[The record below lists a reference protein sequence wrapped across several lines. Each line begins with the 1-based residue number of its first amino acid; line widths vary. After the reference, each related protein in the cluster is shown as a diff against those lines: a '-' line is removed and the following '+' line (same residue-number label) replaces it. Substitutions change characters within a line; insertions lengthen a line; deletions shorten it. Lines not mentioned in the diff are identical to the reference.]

1 MRRTSKDS
9 VSDFVFAANVRRELR
24 KPRGQKKRPK
34 DDGSSV
40 RVSKRTA
47 VLVAVAAVGSASA
60 GPRHRLAGSS
70 LSVWDFFTGNS
81 IEKTAMCILC
91 NMVLK
96 VQPNSGVWNLKRHV
110 SRLHPREFER
120 YSKKMNPAGSQQS
133 VIWNCFTKSWEERT
147 AVCKMCGLMFDCNVK
162 PTMKMKQHLLQ
173 SHRDCV
179 IDTVVKKEQ

>member
-1 MRRTSKDS
+1 MQNLSERSQSESANERRCWWLWRWWE
-9 VSDFVFAANVRRELR
+9 VQA
-24 KPRGQKKRPK
+24 P
-34 DDGSSV
+34 
-40 RVSKRTA
+40 
-47 VLVAVAAVGSASA
+47 VLVTGSPVPEFS
-60 GPRHRLAGSS
+60 PVVLFIQFRSS